1 MKTFFLLSVFLS
13 LFLLFFLSP
22 LSLADPGF
30 QEKPGIDPTLRSGD
44 RQEPLFKQDNEPVTI
59 PEIKSPSFKTDAEQQ
74 KTDPP
79 VQADGIRVFVK
90 KIQTTG
96 NKIFSDKE
104 LSAVSTPYLNRE
116 LGYLDLEKLRR
127 ELTYFYVKQGF
138 VNSGAILLDQTV
150 SDGTVM
156 FHIVEGE
163 LTEISI
169 SGNQWLSDGYYKSRI
184 RLSSGPPVN
193 IFDLEDRLQ
202 LLQQKEIIKRLH
214 AEFKPGLTPGQSI
227 LDIRVEETAPF
238 SAFVAFN
245 NYQSPSVGA
254 ERGILSVCH
263 KSVTGI
269 GDRLNMTYGRSQGL
283 NPLLDASYHIPFT
296 PWDTAFQ
303 VRYRKNDFDIV
314 EDTFEY
320 LNIENESEIMELK
333 LTQPFLCSE
342 NQAFAI
348 GLIGE
353 RLSSKSWVD
362 GTAWNLLLGSKDDE
376 PTVSSAIRFF
386 QTYLYRSKKQVF
398 SLHSRFSWGI
408 DAFDATINEDEEPDS
423 RFFAWLGQA
432 QWTGIFTSFHIQ
444 PVFRVDIQLA
454 DDALLSLEQLPVG
467 GRYSVRGYRENQLVR
482 DNGVIASIETRIP
495 LIRNLGWTNHL
506 QLIPFFDFGRAWY
519 KDEQTPSPDKIYSL
533 GIGLNWSFSIM
544 AKPYPIKGEMEI
556 FWGHQL
562 EEVDKTGNTLQDD
575 GIHFQVAI
583 SAF

>member
-1 MKTFFLLSVFLS
+1 VKIFLLPPVFLS
-13 LFLLFFLSP
+13 LLIVLFLSP
-22 LSLADPGF
+22 LSLAAPGF

-44 RQEPLFKQDNEPVTI
+44 RKEPIFKQDNEPVTV
-59 PEIKSPSFKTDAEQQ
+59 PEIKSPSFKTTPEQQ
-74 KTDPP
+74 KTDAPIRT
-79 VQADGIRVFVK
+79 DGIRVFVK

-96 NKIFSDKE
+96 NTIFSDKE
-104 LSAVSTPYLNRE
+104 LSAVSAPYLNRE

-138 VNSGAILLDQTV
+138 VNSGAVLLDQTV
-150 SDGTVM
+150 SDGTVL
-156 FHIVEGE
+156 FHIVEGK
-163 LTEISI
+163 LTEVSI
-169 SGNQWLSDGYYKSRI
+169 SGNKWLGQGYYKSRI

-202 LLQQKEIIKRLH
+202 LLQQKEVIKRLH

-227 LDIRVEETAPF
+227 LDIRVEETSPF

-254 ERGILSVCH
+254 ERGILSLSH

-269 GDRLNMTYGRSQGL
+269 NDRLDMTYGRSQGL

-303 VRYRKNDFDIV
+303 IRYRKNDFDIV
-314 EDTFEY
+314 EEAFED
-320 LNIENESEIMELK
+320 LDIKSESEIMELK
-333 LTQPFLCSE
+333 LIQPFLCSE
-342 NQAFAI
+342 NQEFAI
-348 GLIGE
+348 GLTGE
-353 RLSSKSWVD
+353 RLSSKSWLN
-362 GTAWNLLLGSKDDE
+362 GEAFSFSPGSKDGE
-376 PTVSSAIRFF
+376 STVSAIRFF
-386 QTYLYRSKKQVF
+386 QTYLYRSKKQAF

-408 DAFDATINEDEEPDS
+408 DAFDATINEEGEPDG

-444 PVFRVDIQLA
+444 PVFRVDVQLA

-519 KDEQTPSPDKIYSL
+519 KDAHTPSPDRIYSI
-533 GIGLNWSFSIM
+533 GVGLNWAFSIL
-544 AKPYPIKGEMEI
+544 ARPYPIKGEVEI

-562 EEVDKTGNTLQDD
+562 EKVNKTGNTLQDD